1 MLLLLEFLC
10 LSEYFSNSSQ
20 RYSVLHAFLY
30 YCFSSSL
37 VQLSFLIFVTLH
49 SVGLSRTSLSVSK
62 DGSMEPIHNLPNES
76 LDLELVE
83 NLLLT
88 VLRIDDLVKLES
100 FPHYLRRV
108 LLRVLFHT
116 RFGR

>member
-1 MLLLLEFLC
+1 MLLLFEVRRLLEH
-10 LSEYFSNSSQ
+10 LSN
-20 RYSVLHAFLY
+20 RTKGYSVFHALLNHSL
-30 YCFSSSL
+30 SSSL
-37 VQLSFLIFVTLH
+37 INLSFLVFVTLH

-116 RFGR
+116 RFAL

>member
-37 VQLSFLIFVTLH
+37 VQLSFLVFVTLH
-49 SVGLSRTSLSVSK
+49 SVGLSRACLSICENR
-62 DGSMEPIHNLPNES
+62 GMETIHDFANKA
-76 LDLELVE
+76 LDLQLIEDF
-83 NLLLT
+83 LLT
-88 VLRIDDLVKLES
+88 VL
-100 FPHYLRRV
+100 
-108 LLRVLFHT
+108 
-116 RFGR
+116 